1 MTGATVRAEAHM
13 DVATDGTDGMDDMDG
28 TDGMDGM
35 DDMDD
40 MDGTVRAM
48 LRELKTGFPRVET
61 MTGPEAR
68 AAVAARRVPASN
80 IEDVRSTID
89 HTVPGPAGAIPVR
102 IYYPHGDLF
111 GHHPGIVFY
120 HGGGFVFC
128 DIESHD
134 GFCRALARGGQA
146 VVVSV
151 GYRLAPEHPAPAA
164 ALDAFAAFRWV
175 IDHAD
180 GLGIDATRTA
190 VAGDSAGGNLAA
202 VTAILCRERG
212 SARPAAQLLLYPAV
226 DPSFDTDSYH
236 RYGTGYFNTRAAMQW
251 YWRQYLG
258 DERLFDP
265 PWLVA
270 PARADCYT
278 DLPAAVVVTAG
289 LDPLQSEGCD
299 YARRL
304 RSAGVRVVHRDFP
317 GLFHGFITIQ
327 SFPPAASA
335 RELICGDLRELL
347 DFARCEST

>member
-13 DVATDGTDGMDDMDG
+13 DHGNDAIDD
-28 TDGMDGM
+28 
-35 DDMDD
+35 
-40 MDGTVRAM
+40 TVQAM
-48 LRELKTGFPRVET
+48 LRELNAGFPRVES
-61 MTGPEAR
+61 MTGAQAR
-68 AAVAARRVPASN
+68 AAVAARRVPANN
-80 IEDVRSTID
+80 IDDVRNTID
-89 HTVPGPAGAIPVR
+89 HSAPGPAGAIPVR
-102 IYYPHGDLF
+102 IYHPHGEL
-111 GHHPGIVFY
+111 GHRPGIVFY

-134 GFCRALARGGQA
+134 GFCRSLARGSQA

-175 IDHAD
+175 IEHAD

-212 SARPAAQLLLYPAV
+212 VARPAAQLLLYPAV

-236 RYGTGYFNTRAAMQW
+236 RYGAGCFNTRATMQW

-270 PARADCYT
+270 PARADSFA
-278 DLPAAVVVTAG
+278 DLPPAVVVTAG
-289 LDPLQSEGCD
+289 LDPLHSEGCD

-304 RSAGVRVVHRDFP
+304 RNAGVRVVHRDFP
-317 GLFHGFITIQ
+317 GLFHGFMTIQ
-327 SFPPAASA
+327 SFPPATAA
-335 RELICGDLRELL
+335 RELVCGDLRELL
-347 DFARCEST
+347 DRARCGSK